1 MLARSNVRRELL
13 SLFLSAGIILFLLLV
28 VVMPA
33 NSQAPM
39 PPTAGPVEQIIDE
52 PVPTA
57 LLIILIAQ
65 FIILVSLMTLY
76 LSRATRL
83 QSVRRMPAPHW
94 WQHVRFHH

>member
-1 MLARSNVRRELL
+1 MLAHSDVRRELISIL
-13 SLFLSAGIILFLLLV
+13 LTAGLMILLLLIV
-28 VVMPA
+28 VVPA

-65 FIILVSLMTLY
+65 FIILVSLMTFY
-76 LSRATRL
+76 LSRENKL
-83 QSVRRMPAPHW
+83 QSVRHMHVPHW